1 MPCLYFTLVER
12 KKKDVDMLKEN
23 DDNLNKLCNRWLVNG
38 ILMDAG
44 DMKNSLK

>member
-1 MPCLYFTLVER
+1 M
-12 KKKDVDMLKEN
+12 MKEN

-44 DMKNSLK
+44 DMKMRGKLVYLKTRLINLIENG